1 MSVQKQ
7 LREKRQKMKKLH
19 GSMQDIIDRAEE
31 EERTMKPEERE
42 EFDDLQDKAD
52 DLREDIDRLESM
64 TDLSLE
70 IERAKSEDLSDQEA
84 SKALDEAERQAEDE
98 DDEVREVWQ
107 KYLLRGTNG
116 LNRDEMQ
123 RYESIQEERAQIA
136 DDVTAGGALVAP
148 QQFMDSLIEE
158 IDDRVYMRE
167 LVNVI
172 PVEDSDSLGAPAR
185 ESDLNDYEWTAE
197 IESTS
202 EDEISFGNR
211 ELQPHL
217 LTKEVKAS
225 LKLLSSAAISIEDIV
240 NDRLATVFGYTQE
253 NGWLTGDG
261 ANEPLGL
268 FTASDSGISTSRD
281 VQADMNT
288 DSITAD
294 GLINTK
300 FALKE
305 GYMDRAEWIFH
316 RDAIKQIRKL
326 TDSNGQY
333 IWQAGLQG
341 GQPDTIL
348 NVPYRMSEFAP
359 NTFSADEYVGIIG
372 DHSQYWFAE
381 LMNLSIQFIDQLDAR
396 QNLVSWIA
404 RGMAD
409 GQPVLEEAFARV
421 QLAST

>member
-7 LREKRQKMKKLH
+7 LREKRQKMKNLH
-19 GSMQDIIDRAEE
+19 SDMEDILQRAEE
-31 EERTMKPEERE
+31 EDRTMKPEEE
-42 EFDDLQDKAD
+42 SEFDDLQERAD
-52 DLREDIDRLESM
+52 DLKEDIQRLESH
-64 TDLSLE
+64 TDLTRELEKAEGESLSAE
-70 IERAKSEDLSDQEA
+70 EMGD
-84 SKALDEAERQAEDE
+84 ALDEAEKQAEDA
-98 DDEVREVWQ
+98 DDEVREVFQ
-107 KYLLRGTNG
+107 KYLLRGTNALTREE
-116 LNRDEMQ
+116 LNK
-123 RYESIQEERAQIA
+123 YESVREERAQIA

-148 QQFMDSLIEE
+148 QQFMEMLIEE

-167 LVNVI
+167 LVDVI
-172 PVEDSDSLGAPAR
+172 PVEDSDSLGMPSR
-185 ESDLNDYEWTAE
+185 ETDLNDYDWTAE
-197 IESTS
+197 IEDVS
-202 EDEISFGNR
+202 EDEISFGER
-211 ELQPHL
+211 ELQPHM

-225 LKLLSSAAISIEDIV
+225 LKLLSSSAISIEDIV
-240 NDRLATVFGYTQE
+240 QDRLATVFGYTQE
-253 NGWLTGDG
+253 NAWLTGDG

-268 FTASDSGISTSRD
+268 FTADDSGISTSRD
-281 VQADMNT
+281 VQADNNT
-288 DSITAD
+288 DSVTAD
-294 GLINTK
+294 GLINAK

-326 TDSNGQY
+326 TDDQGQY
-333 IWQAGLQG
+333 IWQPGLQA

-359 NTFSADEYVGIIG
+359 NTFSADEYVGTIG
-372 DHSQYWFAE
+372 DHENYKFAE
-381 LMNLSIQFIDQLDAR
+381 LMGLSIQFIDQLDAR